1 MSTIQYLGEHRWI
14 GFCLHAGVIIGFL
27 ANINAIIAYTK
38 AVNSTETRWLKYAR
52 GAFYIQAFAVLSTI
66 ILLFYAMLNH
76 FYEYEYVRHH
86 ISDDLPFKYIF
97 AAFWE
102 GQEGS
107 FLLWMFWNVI
117 LGAILLKTSG
127 KWESPVM
134 AVFSVLQLILF
145 SMLLGLY
152 VGWGEFEFKIGSSP
166 SLLVRETLN
175 APLFQNPD
183 YVKLLKG
190 NGLNP
195 LLQNYW
201 MTIHPPTLFLGFAST
216 IVPFLFAFAGWWKK
230 DNKTWLKPAQ
240 EWALFSAFILGLGIL
255 MGGAWAYEALSFGG
269 YWAWDPV
276 ENMSFVPW
284 IMMVAGLH
292 TNMVARS
299 TGRAIG
305 TTYIYYL
312 LSFVLVLYSTYM
324 TRSGVL
330 GDTSAHAFTDMGLE
344 FQLILLVLVFAFLGT
359 YNYVKN
365 RNLVTPQADE
375 EKIYSREYWMFI
387 GAMVLLFS
395 SVLITGA
402 TSLPVF
408 NKFIKLFNPDFSG
421 QVIVDPISH
430 HNRFQLWIAVM
441 VALLAGSAE
450 FLRFKEI
457 RWTEYKT
464 RFLKLA
470 GISFGL
476 TLVLFLLSIKVLEQP
491 SWQHLVL
498 QFAGIFA
505 VVSNLTYLMTFLRGK
520 VKLAGSAMAHSGFG
534 IMVLGILATGLN
546 KQIISTNMF
555 AQSELIEGFGT
566 DEYMR
571 NLVLIKD
578 APMPIRDYEVTY
590 RSDTL
595 LDPFNREFFIQ
606 FDKKDKDGNIIKKIN
621 SRPTLVYSRNEN
633 QGPSTNPSIHR
644 GLTQDLYTY
653 VNWMP
658 PSMMNGE
665 VAQRAEDSLNYQN
678 YQVAVGDTFFYSS
691 GYGVV
696 RQWTDASTHPDYRPE
711 AGDQVLSAVIDF
723 HRLNDTSNYTLE
735 TSIVSRGNLYF
746 TFPGIHNELGL
757 KLRINPASLDIYYPN
772 DDLGSE
778 LILKEDGIGEISG
791 YKIHFLGFN
800 KTPEKNKYA
809 ALPDDIAV
817 ATELEVI
824 TPEGMIYPLAPLFI
838 IRENQVYLVHDYILE
853 DLVRVSCIKIDPQ
866 NESITLK
873 LRKGDKASKI
883 SLDMAEQAPRN
894 DMIVIQSILFPG
906 INLFWLGSLT
916 MLGGLL
922 LSGIRRWRVNA
933 GNRT

>member
-14 GFCLHAGVIIGFL
+14 GYCLHAGVIIGFL
-27 ANINAIIAYTK
+27 ANINAILAYTK
-38 AVNSTETRWLKYAR
+38 SVKTNELTWLKYAR
-52 GAFYIQAFAVLSTI
+52 WSFGLQAFAVISTI
-66 ILLFYAMLNH
+66 VLLFYAMLNH

-117 LGAILLKTSG
+117 LGIILIKTSG

-134 AVFSVLQLILF
+134 AVFSLLQVFLFTMILGIHF
-145 SMLLGLY
+145 
-152 VGWGEFEFKIGSSP
+152 GWGEHVIKVGSSP
-166 SLLVRETLN
+166 SLLVRETFN
-175 APLFQNPD
+175 APIFQNPD
-183 YVKLLKG
+183 YVKLIKG

-216 IVPFLFAFAGWWKK
+216 IIPFLFAFAGWWKK
-230 DNKTWLKPAQ
+230 DAKGWLKPAQ
-240 EWALFSAFILGLGIL
+240 EWGLFSAFILGLGIL

-284 IMMVAGLH
+284 IMMVAGIH
-292 TNMVARS
+292 TNMIARS
-299 TGRAIG
+299 TGRAVG

-312 LSFVLVLYSTYM
+312 LSFILVLYSTYM

-344 FQLILLVLVFAFLGT
+344 FQLILLVLVFAGLGT
-359 YNYVKN
+359 YNYFKN
-365 RNLVTPQADE
+365 SKLVVPQAEE

-408 NKFIKLFNPDFSG
+408 NKIVKLFDPQYSG
-421 QVIVDPISH
+421 NVIVEPISH

-441 VALLAGSAE
+441 VALLSGVSE
-450 FLRFKEI
+450 LLRFKEI
-457 RWTEYKT
+457 HWAEYKS
-464 RFLKLA
+464 RFFKLA
-470 GISFGL
+470 GISL
-476 TLVLFLLSIKVLEQP
+476 SITSVLFLLSYKLLEEP

-505 VVSNLTYLMTFLRGK
+505 ITTNLTYLISFLRGK
-520 VKLAGSAMAHSGFG
+520 IKLAGSAISHFGFG
-534 IMVLGILATGLN
+534 VMILGILATGLN

-555 AQSELIEGFGT
+555 AQAELLEGFST
-566 DEYMR
+566 EDYMR

-578 APMPIRDYEVTY
+578 APMPIKDYEVTY

-595 LDPFNREFFIQ
+595 LNPFNRKFFIQ
-606 FDKKDKDGNIIKKIN
+606 FDKKDKDGRVIKKIN
-621 SRPTLVYSRNEN
+621 STPTLVYSRNEN
-633 QGPSTNPSIHR
+633 QGPSTNPSINR
-644 GLTQDLYTY
+644 TLTQDLYTY

-658 PSMMNGE
+658 PSMMNAE
-665 VAQRAEDSLNYQN
+665 VANKAEDSLKYNAIR
-678 YQVAVGDTFFYSS
+678 VAVEDTFFYST
-691 GYGVV
+691 GYGILKEIA
-696 RQWTDASTHPDYRPE
+696 DSSSNPDYSRQV
-711 AGDQVLSAVIDF
+711 GDQVLSAKLEF
-723 HRLNDTSNYTLE
+723 HRLNDTAHYNLE
-735 TSIVSRGNLYF
+735 STIVSRGNLYF
-746 TFPGIHNELGL
+746 TFPGIENELGIKL
-757 KLRINPASLDIYYPN
+757 KISPSALDIYYPN
-772 DDLGSE
+772 DELGTTIE
-778 LILKEDGIGEISG
+778 LKEDEKGRIEN
-791 YKIHFLGFN
+791 YNIHFLGFN
-800 KTPEKNKYA
+800 KSPDKNKYA
-809 ALPDDIAV
+809 AETEDIAV
-817 ATELEVI
+817 AAEIEL
-824 TPEGMIYPLAPLFI
+824 TNPEGKMYRLEPLFI
-838 IRENQVYLVHDYILE
+838 IRDNQVFLVHDYVMDELLRI
-853 DLVRVSCIKIDPQ
+853 SCIKIDPQ
-866 NESITLK
+866 KESITIK
-873 LRKGDKASKI
+873 LRKGDKPFQLPIELADK
-883 SLDMAEQAPRN
+883 APRN

-916 MLGGLL
+916 MLCGLL
-922 LSGIRRWRVNA
+922 LSGIRRWMH
-933 GNRT
+933 